1 MRKLIGAALLLAV
14 SGPALAWQADPRD
27 DRRGGWEA
35 DARDD
40 RDEPDAFG
48 RGPADGRFVPPPR
61 APLTRD
67 GVRSLVRETFASVDR
82 DRDGSV
88 TREEA
93 ERYADDRAVRVERF
107 RVERRAPSF
116 DEMDADGD
124 GRITRREFDAF
135 HARRETDGPVF
146 GRGEPDEAGD
156 GPFARRREVIIQRRG
171 DAPGS
176 RRFGMGAMGPAMF
189 DRLDANGDGRVI
201 LREAE
206 DGALARFDRAD
217 ADGDG
222 VLEAGEAG
230 PRVRVFRMDRRERPS
245 EE

>member
-1 MRKLIGAALLLAV
+1 MKRLIGAALLAAV

-35 DARDD
+35 DARED
-40 RDEPDAFG
+40 RDEPGAFG
-48 RGPADGRFVPPPR
+48 RGPADGRFVQPPR

-67 GVRSLVRETFASVDR
+67 GVRSLVRETFAGVDR
-82 DRDGSV
+82 NRDGSV

-93 ERYADDRAVRVERF
+93 EAYADDRDVRVERF
-107 RVERRAPSF
+107 RIERRVPSF
-116 DEMDADGD
+116 DEMDANGD
-124 GRITRREFDAF
+124 GRISRREFDDF
-135 HARRETDGPVF
+135 HARQDADGPRF
-146 GRGEPDEAGD
+146 GRGEPDGAGD

-171 DAPGS
+171 DGPGAGGP

-189 DRLDANGDGRVI
+189 DRLDANRDGRVT

-206 DGALARFDRAD
+206 DGALLRFDHAD

-222 VLEAGEAG
+222 VIEPGEVG
-230 PRVRVFRMDRRERPS
+230 PRMRVFRQERPG
-245 EE
+245 EK